1 MNTPQRRRTSQRRP
15 NRPADKPID
24 IWRPVPPLPDPKPIV
39 ATADPV
45 ALLRSLGDPPLGG
58 KSVVAGHY
66 VASVIERAAMM
77 ATALAASADL
87 LGSADEEA

>member
-1 MNTPQRRRTSQRRP
+1 VNTPQRRRTNQRRP
-15 NRPADKPID
+15 GRPADKPID
-24 IWRPVPPLPDPKPIV
+24 IWRPVPPLPDPQPIT
-39 ATADPV
+39 ATSDPV

-66 VASVIERAAMM
+66 LASVIERAAMM

-87 LGSADEEA
+87 LGAQDDDA